1 MNKVEA
7 KATATRMKGQ
17 LKETAGHVMG
27 DRRMRAAGR
36 TEKVKG
42 KIQLAVERTKK
53 SLRH

>member
-1 MNKVEA
+1 MNKAEA
-7 KATATRMKGQ
+7 KARATRMKGR

-27 DRRMRAAGR
+27 DRRTQAAGR

-42 KIQLAVERTKK
+42 KIQLAVERAKK